1 MSFKLLIISTLYP
14 EYLKTYYS
22 KNFLIKNK
30 AYNEQYEHLLADTSE
45 LVGPYTNIFNKLGIK
60 ASCIITNANFLQEK
74 WRNENGI
81 KSKDN
86 KRLVYEQVKMFKPEV
101 LWLENLRYINEG
113 WVDFIRNSVSAI
125 RLIIASHCAPYNSQI
140 LRILKNLDFVLTCT
154 PGFKSDLEKHG
165 IKAFLVYHGFD
176 PAILDKIYET
186 DHFPENSFIFSGSLR
201 MGGGYHNKR
210 IGLIEDILKA
220 NIDLRIYGNL
230 EKKYKIKAK
239 QSFYHTVKLL
249 NFLRLGKYIQN
260 VPLLNKY
267 IDYGATPVTNYSKR
281 LVQAVNPPIFGVDMY
296 KLLRKSKIILN
307 THGEAANEYAGNMR
321 LFEAT
326 GVGSCLITDNKRNL
340 NELFDLDHEVI
351 AYDRSEDCIE
361 KVKWLLEN
369 EEERRKIAKSG
380 QLRTLK
386 SHTIEDRCKLI
397 IDIICRELKN

>member
-1 MSFKLLIISTLYP
+1 MSFKLLVISNLYS
-14 EYLKTYYS
+14 EYLKIYYR

-30 AYNEQYEHLLADTSE
+30 TYNEQYEHLLADTSE
-45 LVGPYTNIFNKLGIK
+45 SVGPYTNMFNKLGIV
-60 ASCIITNANFLQEK
+60 ASCIITNANSLQEK
-74 WRNENGI
+74 WRIENGI
-81 KSKDN
+81 KSRDN
-86 KRLVYEQVKMFKPEV
+86 RRLVYEQVKIFKPEV

-113 WVDFIRNSVSAI
+113 WVDFIRNSVSTI

-176 PAILDKIYET
+176 PAILDKIYEI
-186 DHFPENSFIFSGSLR
+186 DHFPENSFIFSGSLH
-201 MGGGYHNKR
+201 MGSGYHDER
-210 IGLIEDILKA
+210 IELIEDILKA
-220 NIDLRIYGNL
+220 NIDLKIYGNL
-230 EKKYKIKAK
+230 EKKYKIRAK
-239 QSFYHTVKLL
+239 QSFYYTIKLL
-249 NFLRLGKYIQN
+249 NFLKLGKFIHN
-260 VPLLNKY
+260 TPLLNKHLEY
-267 IDYGATPVTNYSKR
+267 ATTPITNYSRR
-281 LVQAVNPPIFGVDMY
+281 LDKAVKPPLFGVDMF

-307 THGEAANEYAGNMR
+307 IHGKIANEYAGNMR

-326 GVGSCLITDNKRNL
+326 GVGSCLITDNKKNL
-340 NELFDLDHEVI
+340 NELFDNNEIVV
-351 AYDRSEDCIE
+351 YNKSEDCIE

>member
-1 MSFKLLIISTLYP
+1 
-14 EYLKTYYS
+14 
-22 KNFLIKNK
+22 
-30 AYNEQYEHLLADTSE
+30 
-45 LVGPYTNIFNKLGIK
+45 
-60 ASCIITNANFLQEK
+60 
-74 WRNENGI
+74 
-81 KSKDN
+81 
-86 KRLVYEQVKMFKPEV
+86 
-101 LWLENLRYINEG
+101 
-113 WVDFIRNSVSAI
+113 
-125 RLIIASHCAPYNSQI
+125 
-140 LRILKNLDFVLTCT
+140 
-154 PGFKSDLEKHG
+154 
-165 IKAFLVYHGFD
+165 
-176 PAILDKIYET
+176 
-186 DHFPENSFIFSGSLR
+186 

-210 IGLIEDILKA
+210 IELIEDILKA

-239 QSFYHTVKLL
+239 QSIYYTVKLL

-260 VPLLNKY
+260 APLLNKY
-267 IDYGATPVTNYSKR
+267 IDYAATPISNYSKR
-281 LVQAVNPPIFGVDMY
+281 LVKAIKPPIFGVDMY
-296 KLLRKSKIILN
+296 KLLRKSKIVLN

-326 GVGSCLITDNKRNL
+326 GMGSCLVTDNKKNL

-369 EEERRKIAKSG
+369 EGERRKIAKSG